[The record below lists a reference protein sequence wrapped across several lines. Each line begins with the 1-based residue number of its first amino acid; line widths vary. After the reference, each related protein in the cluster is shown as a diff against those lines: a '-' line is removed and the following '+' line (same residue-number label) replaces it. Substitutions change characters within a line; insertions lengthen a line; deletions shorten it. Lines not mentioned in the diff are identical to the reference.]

1 MLQPRLCCCEALFR
15 IMPKEGLTGIL
26 AVCWQMLIG
35 HNFLSALLVLLRLL
49 RLLWL
54 VLWLLLMLL

>member
-1 MLQPRLCCCEALFR
+1 
-15 IMPKEGLTGIL
+15 MPQEGLTGIL